1 MTVSLDAIAKAFE
14 SQRLLVD
21 RRGALPETVTLV
33 TDDSRK
39 VRPGALFVAVRGAD
53 RDGHAYLADAEKGG
67 ATAAVVED
75 PKATSLPS
83 LVVKGARQAAAIAGA
98 VVAGWPA
105 RDLQLVGVTGTNGK
119 TTTVGILR
127 HLLDDRTARSA
138 SIGTLGVLIGSEGRP
153 VEGVSSLTT
162 PGPIELQQLLR
173 MLVDDGVGRV
183 AMEVSSHAL
192 DQHRVDGVEYDV
204 AVFTNVTRDHLDYHG
219 TMEKYFAAKAKL
231 LDYLRPHGTAV
242 VNLDDQAW
250 KALPGER
257 RRVAFSE
264 RVPTAEVHAANIR
277 FTSRGSHWDLTLG
290 GESYS
295 VNLPLIGDFNVANAL
310 GAAAAAWAL
319 GLTGERI
326 AERLSNAPQVPGRLE
341 LISEA
346 PAVLRDY
353 AHTPDAL
360 DRAIDAVRPFT
371 TGRLIV
377 MFGCGGDRDKG
388 KRPEMGAIAARKAD
402 IAIVTSDNPRTED
415 PEKILDDIESGMGN
429 VAHERIE
436 DRRVA
441 ISRALELVGDGDVVL
456 LAGKGHETY
465 QVRGTTKFPFDER
478 TIVQELL
485 AGGKAA

>member
-14 SQRLLVD
+14 SQHLLVD
-21 RRGALPETVTLV
+21 RRGSLPGTVTLV

-39 VRPGALFVAVRGAD
+39 VRPGALFVAVRGVD

-83 LVVKGARQAAAIAGA
+83 LVVRASRQAAAIAGA
-98 VVAGWPA
+98 AAADWPA

-138 SIGTLGVLIGSEGRP
+138 SIGTLGVQIGSEGRP

-295 VNLPLIGDFNVANAL
+295 VNLPLMGDFNVANAL

-341 LISEA
+341 RISEA

-377 MFGCGGDRDKG
+377 LFGCGGDRDKG

-436 DRRVA
+436 DRRAA

-465 QVRGTTKFPFDER
+465 QVRGTTKVPFDER